1 MKKAIIALYHNIIRT
16 NAHAQI
22 KQKLWG
28 NIDIS
33 APPPL
38 QIWGTCLPVPLGS
51 MPMAPSIR
59 NFSFSVPN
67 FMQIN
72 YCIILILPDGYQW
85 VKKLAIHIR
94 HLHRKKA
101 KQCCRTR
108 VHPWTRV
115 HIFWTRTWTRTRI
128 SWTWTWTLRTRTWT
142 QTLRMKLRWRQFM
155 NSWLTLDKFLWL
167 YFSKLAFFWLPITG
181 KVCFSIPSVI
191 HYLLTYCM
199 CDSPSFVTT
208 VFNVDK
214 FLWLY
219 FSKLAFF
226 WLPSHISP

>member
-94 HLHRKKA
+94 HLHRKK
-101 KQCCRTR
+101 QLSSVVGLEST
-108 VHPWTRV
+108 PGLES
-115 HIFWTRTWTRTRI
+115 IFFG
-128 SWTWTWTLRTRTWT
+128 LR
-142 QTLRMKLRWRQFM
+142 LGLG
-155 NSWLTLDKFLWL
+155 LEFLGL
-167 YFSKLAFFWLPITG
+167 ELGP
-181 KVCFSIPSVI
+181 
-191 HYLLTYCM
+191 
-199 CDSPSFVTT
+199 
-208 VFNVDK
+208 
-214 FLWLY
+214 
-219 FSKLAFF
+219 
-226 WLPSHISP
+226 